1 MAFSEAITDYE
12 QSVADNPGEFEYR
25 AFSTA
30 SIASLIFGV
39 VSLSTILAARDSL
52 EYALM
57 LSPIALVGLVLG
69 LKSLASI
76 RALPD
81 QLSGKKL
88 AVVGV
93 VLSLLSLIGGLS
105 YAGVVHATEV
115 PEGAIRTSFY
125 DLRPS
130 EKDELA
136 GYAIPKEIQN
146 LDGKRVFI
154 KGYFRPDSSEV
165 SRNVRRF
172 LLVRDNNQCCFGDR
186 SSVKYFDQVLVNF
199 VDNLTTDYKSGLYRI
214 AGTLRVQPQ
223 NVHSEIPV
231 YWLEADYVR

>member
-1 MAFSEAITDYE
+1 MAFSEVLTDYE
-12 QSVADNPGEFEYR
+12 QSTADSPGEFEYR

-30 SIASLIFGV
+30 AIASLIFGV

-52 EYALM
+52 DYALM
-57 LSPIALVGLVLG
+57 LSPIALVGLALG
-69 LKSLASI
+69 LKSLSAI
-76 RALPD
+76 RDLPD

-88 AVVGV
+88 AIAGIL
-93 VLSLLSLIGGLS
+93 LSLVSLIGGLS

-115 PEGAIRTSFY
+115 PEGATRTSFY

-130 EKDELA
+130 EKDERA
-136 GYAIPKEIQN
+136 GYAIPKEILELN
-146 LDGKRVFI
+146 GKRVFI

-186 SSVKYFDQVLVNF
+186 SSVKYYDQVLVSF
-199 VDNLTTDYKSGLYRI
+199 VDNLTTDYRSGLYRI
-214 AGTLRVQPQ
+214 AGTLRLQPQ
-223 NVHSEIPV
+223 NIHSERPV

>member
-1 MAFSEAITDYE
+1 MAFSEVLTDYE
-12 QSVADNPGEFEYR
+12 QSAADSPSEFEYR

-30 SIASLIFGV
+30 AIASLIFGV
-39 VSLSTILAARDSL
+39 VSLSMILAARDSL
-52 EYALM
+52 DYALM
-57 LSPIALVGLVLG
+57 LSPIALVGLALG
-69 LKSLASI
+69 LKSLSAI

-88 AVVGV
+88 ALVGI
-93 VLSLLSLIGGLS
+93 VLSLVSLIGGLS

-115 PEGAIRTSFY
+115 PEGATRTSFY

-130 EKDELA
+130 EKDERA
-136 GYAIPKEIQN
+136 GYAIPKEILELN
-146 LDGKRVFI
+146 GKRVFI

-172 LLVRDNNQCCFGDR
+172 LLVRDNNQCCFGDM
-186 SSVKYFDQVLVNF
+186 SNVKYYDQVLVSF
-199 VDNLTTDYKSGLYRI
+199 VDNLTTDYRSGMYRI
-214 AGTLRVQPQ
+214 AGTLRLQPQ
-223 NVHSEIPV
+223 NINSQRPV

>member
-1 MAFSEAITDYE
+1 MAFSEALTDYD
-12 QSVADNPGEFEYR
+12 QSTVDTPGEFEYR

-30 SIASLIFGV
+30 AIASMIFGV
-39 VSLSTILAARDSL
+39 VSLSTIFAARDSL
-52 EYALM
+52 DYALM
-57 LSPIALVGLVLG
+57 LSPIAIVGLALG
-69 LKSLASI
+69 IKSLSSI

-81 QLSGKKL
+81 QLSGKNL
-88 AVVGV
+88 AIVGI
-93 VLSLLSLIGGLS
+93 VLSLISLIGGLS

-115 PEGAIRTSFY
+115 PEGATRVSFY

-130 EKDELA
+130 EKDERA
-136 GYAIPKEIQN
+136 GYAIPKEIME

-186 SSVKYFDQVLVNF
+186 SNVKYFDQVLVNF
-199 VDNLTTDYKSGLYRI
+199 VDNLTTDYKSGLYRM

-223 NVHSEIPV
+223 NIHSEIPV

>member
-1 MAFSEAITDYE
+1 MAFSEVLTDYE

-30 SIASLIFGV
+30 AIASLIFGV
-39 VSLSTILAARDSL
+39 MSLSTILAARDSL
-52 EYALM
+52 DYALM

-69 LKSLASI
+69 LKSLVSI

-81 QLSGKKL
+81 QLSGRKV
-88 AVVGV
+88 AVAGI
-93 VLSLLSLIGGLS
+93 VLSLISLIGGLS

-115 PEGAIRTSFY
+115 PEGAARTSFY

-130 EKDELA
+130 EKDERA
-136 GYAIPKEIQN
+136 GYAIPKNIQELN
-146 LDGKRVFI
+146 GKRVFI

-172 LLVRDNNQCCFGDR
+172 LLVRDNNQCCFGDM
-186 SSVKYFDQVLVNF
+186 SSVKYYDQVMVNF
-199 VDNLTTDYKSGLYRI
+199 VDNLTTDYKSGMYRI
-214 AGTLRVQPQ
+214 AGTLRLQPQ
-223 NVHSEIPV
+223 NIHSQAPV